1 MTLRTHGFIPCS
13 VVVVGAAYFL
23 QQFPTAAK
31 AHSVALV
38 ALAPVLPPTTA
49 WLPVVVAVVATTV
62 STVAMALLVV

>member
-31 AHSVALV
+31 AHSAALV
-38 ALAPVLPPTTA
+38 ALAPALLPTTA
-49 WLPVVVAVVATTV
+49 WPPAVAVVVATTV
-62 STVAMALLVV
+62 STVAMALPVV